1 MKRKSPSPARFVT
14 WDSITERDWTP
25 HLRRNRLAR
34 GLKLRRVRPG
44 TPEYEQVLA
53 LRHSGFVESGFIAS
67 DENSVESMRLPRDGD
82 SIILALFSN
91 KTVRATV
98 TLNTITPRFPGMA
111 MELEKGV
118 VINHPSFHSREVL
131 EITKLVVD
139 PGTRGTRAALALF
152 SVAMLVAR
160 LLGKSHLWQVSRD
173 VPQDI
178 SWRAALGFDY
188 SLNCHFVDRSLN
200 NMPSCVGYL
209 YLPDAAASGRIP
221 SFIRSIYREVLSLE
235 PIDQASN
242 SMERPA

>member
-1 MKRKSPSPARFVT
+1 MRQKSPSPARYVT
-14 WDSITERDWTP
+14 WESITERDWTA
-25 HLRRNRLAR
+25 HLRRNPLAR
-34 GLKLRRVRPG
+34 GHRLRRVRPG

-67 DENSVESMRLPRDGD
+67 EDRSVESMRLPRDGD
-82 SIILALFSN
+82 SIILALFS
-91 KTVRATV
+91 KKSVRATL
-98 TLNTITPRFPGMA
+98 TLNTITQRYPGMA

-118 VINHPSFHSREVL
+118 IVNHPSFHSPDVL

-139 PGTRGTRAALALF
+139 PRTRGTRAALALF
-152 SVAMLVAR
+152 SVAMLVAHM
-160 LLGKSHLWQVSRD
+160 LGKSHLWQVSRD
-173 VPQDI
+173 LPADV

-209 YLPDAAASGRIP
+209 YLPDAAASGRVP

-235 PIDQASN
+235 PTDQAAS